1 MKSRASW
8 PTIIASHFTVTNC
21 GAGAGTCGGS
31 MRAWDVTLS
40 ARELN
45 SWRGYSCTRG
55 WIRLQYQ
62 ANGRHGEA
70 ADFRRDAV
78 LVTGAAGF
86 GGSHLVR
93 QLLARGHRVTGL
105 DIVPPLH
112 AGLLRREL
120 EHPEFRYVW
129 KSLQDIQPGD
139 VAGHPVVAHLAA
151 QADTPMAFDSPR
163 YAVMQNIEGT
173 VALLEAVRNVGG
185 VRKMLFAG
193 SGNEIGR
200 PLTLPIDESHPL
212 TPHNPYG
219 FSKAAAELAVWAWRR
234 AYGVPAVVLSTGV
247 VIGPQMRREVF
258 IFKWLWNAMHGL
270 PIVVEGGQQ
279 TRDLSFID
287 DVISAWVRAIQ
298 APEDAV
304 VGEKFFVGNGEE
316 RTVAELAEW
325 CREASGADVPIE
337 YVDYRP
343 GEEGQREAFSA
354 EKAGRALGH
363 APQVSAKEAVRLTAE
378 WVRTLAQATPEEAQ
392 PI

>member
-1 MKSRASW
+1 M
-8 PTIIASHFTVTNC
+8 
-21 GAGAGTCGGS
+21 
-31 MRAWDVTLS
+31 
-40 ARELN
+40 
-45 SWRGYSCTRG
+45 
-55 WIRLQYQ
+55 QYQ
-62 ANGRHGEA
+62 ANGRHGEV
-70 ADFRRDAV
+70 ADVRRNAV

-93 QLLARGHRVTGL
+93 KLLAHGHRVTGL

-139 VAGHPVVAHLAA
+139 VEGHLVVAHLAA

-173 VALLEAVRNVGG
+173 VALLEAVRNAGG

-287 DVISAWVRAIQ
+287 DVIRAWVRAIQ
-298 APEDAV
+298 APEDVV

-316 RTVAELAEW
+316 RTVAELAQW
-325 CREASGADVPIE
+325 CLGASGADVPIE
-337 YVDYRP
+337 YVGYRP
-343 GEEGQREAFSA
+343 GEEGQREAFST

-363 APQVSAKEAVRLTAE
+363 APRVSAREAVRLTAD

-392 PI
+392 PV